1 MTQTA
6 RRGRPRA
13 GADGAVLTRD
23 LVLRTAVHVADVDGG
38 EHAITLRRIAEMLGV
53 HPTSIYNHV
62 PNKEAIL
69 NGMIDTLLAEADLPV
84 DVPDWQTWVREIALA
99 IRRVARAHPGAF
111 TVFLRHA
118 GTGPFAARHI
128 EAALDAFRREGCS
141 VEQAARVVHGVLL
154 AVTGLA
160 LEESVAAAPAVA
172 PDLSHLTRDEHPRIF
187 EVEDAGIA
195 DAPSEPTWDLMVE
208 SLIAGFAATLPLA
221 RRKVARRGSRA

>member
-13 GADGAVLTRD
+13 GGGGAVLTRD
-23 LVLRTAVHVADVDGG
+23 LVLSTAIQVADADGG
-38 EHAITLRRIAEMLGV
+38 EDAITLRRIAEVVGV

-69 NGMIDTLLAEADLPV
+69 NGMIDMLLAEADLPA
-84 DVPDWQTWVREIALA
+84 DVPDWRSWIREIAVA
-99 IRRVARAHPGAF
+99 IRRVALAHPGAF

-141 VEQAARVVHGVLL
+141 VEQAARAVHGVLL
-154 AVTGLA
+154 AVMGLA
-160 LEESVAAAPAVA
+160 LEEGVDKSPAVA
-172 PDLSHLTRDEHPRIF
+172 PDLSHLNRAEHPRIF
-187 EVEDAGIA
+187 EVEDSGVV

-208 SLIAGFAATLPLA
+208 SLIAGFAATLPVTK
-221 RRKVARRGSRA
+221 RKPKSSR